1 VAEMDLKTHAV
12 NKDTLAEYCRIP
24 TWYEVR
30 SRLDVE
36 IISDGFEG
44 MVFREKKVDRPYK
57 KYYGETEEPL
67 IWMQFNTANWVIFFV
82 NEGDTPVGGITI
94 ACKTPELRMLNGRD
108 DLADVW
114 DIRVHPDFRHRGNG
128 TRLFQK
134 AIAWS
139 RENGYRQ
146 LCVETQ
152 NVNVNA
158 CRFYLKQGCKL
169 GAVNRFAYRGYPML
183 AEEVQLIWFMDL

>member
-1 VAEMDLKTHAV
+1 MAEMGLKTHDV

-24 TWYEVR
+24 AWFEVR

-36 IISDGFEG
+36 IISGGFG
-44 MVFREKKVDRPYK
+44 GVVLREKKVARPYT

-67 IWMQFNTANWVIFFV
+67 TWLNFNTRNWVIFFIHESGV
-82 NEGDTPVGGITI
+82 PVGGITI

-114 DIRVHPDFRHRGNG
+114 DIRVHPEYRRRGIG
-128 TRLFQK
+128 TKLFQK
-134 AIAWS
+134 AVGWA
-139 RENGYRQ
+139 REKGYRQ

-152 NVNVNA
+152 NININA

-169 GAVNRFAYRGYPML
+169 GAINRFAYHGNPML

>member
-1 VAEMDLKTHAV
+1 
-12 NKDTLAEYCRIP
+12 
-24 TWYEVR
+24 VR

-36 IISDGFEG
+36 IINDGFG
-44 MVFREKKVDRPYK
+44 GIVFKEEKVARPYK
-57 KYYGETEEPL
+57 KYYGETAEPL
-67 IWMQFNTANWVIFFV
+67 TWMQFNTAHWVIFIV

-114 DIRVHPDFRHRGNG
+114 DIRVHPDFRHRGIG
-128 TRLFQK
+128 TKLFQK

-139 RENGYRQ
+139 RKNGYRQ

-158 CRFYLKQGCKL
+158 CHFYLKQGCKL
-169 GAVNRFAYRGYPML
+169 GAINRFAYRGDPML